1 MCSIPENSYICDAK
15 TNRLM
20 SDFVPVPAA
29 KRFDLNKEPIP
40 VKWYL
45 RPLTWLISFP
55 VFWLHRSK
63 ISRVGMEGLKAPY
76 IQLCNHNSFYDFM
89 VATVATFPHQ
99 AYYIVAVDGF
109 IGRERLMR
117 GVGCIGKRKF
127 TNDISV
133 IRHLKSALDRG
144 KIASFYPEAR
154 YSLCGTNAVLPDS
167 LGKMVKIFGVPV
179 VTLITHGHHIDAP
192 FWKGVNPK
200 MRFLKTT
207 STQKLILT
215 SEDIQRMSV
224 DEINEKIRSEFS
236 YDDFKWQ
243 RDNGIRI
250 RSKKRA
256 EGLEHVLYKCP
267 HCGTE
272 YRMSSEGTE
281 LYCKHCGHRWQMSE
295 YGEIFAVEGEHYFT
309 HIPTWFEWQRECVKK
324 EIEAGEYRLD
334 VPCKIKSLPNS
345 KGFINVGEGVLKHD
359 SEGFFLTGSWKG
371 VDWNLKVPTASLYSV
386 HIEYNYKVEHRDC
399 IDLSTLNDTFFIYP
413 KGEDFSVTKISLAT
427 EELFK
432 LHWEK

>member
-1 MCSIPENSYICDAK
+1 
-15 TNRLM
+15 M

-45 RPLTWLISFP
+45 RPITWLISFP

-117 GVGCIGKRKF
+117 GIGCIGKRKF

-133 IRHLKSALDRG
+133 IRHLKKALDRG

-179 VTLITHGHHIDAP
+179 TTLITHGHHIDAP
-192 FWKGVNPK
+192 FWKGVNPR

-207 STQKLILT
+207 CTQKLILT
-215 SEDIQRMSV
+215 AEDVKRMSV
-224 DEINEKIRSEFS
+224 DEINEKIRSEFA

-243 RDNGIRI
+243 KENKVRI

-272 YRMSSEGTE
+272 YRISSKGTE
-281 LYCKHCGHRWQMSE
+281 IFCEQCGHRWQMSE
-295 YGEIFAVEGEHYFT
+295 YGELFALEGEHYFT
-309 HIPTWFEWQRECVKK
+309 HIPAWFEWQRDCVKK
-324 EIEAGEYRLD
+324 EIETGGYGLD

-345 KGFINVGEGVLKHD
+345 KGFINVGDGVLKHD
-359 SEGFFLTGSWKG
+359 SEGFTLTGSWKG
-371 VDWNLKVPTASLYSV
+371 VDWNLKVPTGSLYSV

-413 KGEDFSVTKISLAT
+413 KGEDFSVTKISLAA

-432 LHWEK
+432 IHWEK